1 MSRLRRGDAE
11 RLVEKHAKQLDDEAA
26 QLSADAIREMPNEE
40 LTERIRLYDLH
51 DDPDVEVNGATSED
65 DGR

>member
-11 RLVEKHAKQLDDEAA
+11 RLVEKHAKQLDDEV
-26 QLSADAIREMPNEE
+26 SAEAIRAMSNEE

-51 DDPDVEVNGATSED
+51 DDPDVEVNGARSSED
-65 DGR
+65 DER